1 LNANQKA
8 KELSRNLF
16 SQFLGQHGLPD
27 LEQELPKH
35 LVVRLITV
43 FGATLPVD
51 KPRGLC

>member
-27 LEQELPKH
+27 LERELPKH
-35 LVVRLITV
+35 LVVRLN
-43 FGATLPVD
+43 L
-51 KPRGLC
+51 GLRRVVVE